1 MRSIHNKKKFVCT
14 NAILRGIKISFIKA
28 GINKRPYVLRRYFA
42 SKMLLGEYEGI
53 MPHSFSQFMMG
64 HKGEM
69 MDQYTLHKGL
79 LTVQIDNIK
88 EAYRKCY
95 KYIQTG
101 TSLEEL
107 EETNAR
113 LEKVEAKN
121 ETLEEM
127 LLEKLKKSS
136 EREKQMQ
143 KQIDELKQ
151 ELHDSK
157 MVEMLLSNYTDGFD
171 RLRSLLNN
179 FNGNKDYSGKTPE

>member
-1 MRSIHNKKKFVCT
+1 
-14 NAILRGIKISFIKA
+14 
-28 GINKRPYVLRRYFA
+28 
-42 SKMLLGEYEGI
+42 
-53 MPHSFSQFMMG
+53 
-64 HKGEM
+64 
-69 MDQYTLHKGL
+69 
-79 LTVQIDNIK
+79 
-88 EAYRKCY
+88 
-95 KYIQTG
+95 
-101 TSLEEL
+101 LEEL

-179 FNGNKDYSGKTPE
+179 FNGNIDYSGKTS